1 MSLFKVN
8 VLSDY
13 AMQSVASTINDII
26 HCYDIT
32 DILINFAVFQSKWIV
47 HTLIA
52 DSLQPKADI
61 PLVHVLRRLPFKLR
75 HAHATACRFTINC
88 LTAKCTFRLLLST
101 LLKPNSY
108 SDQYYLIIIIT

>member
-32 DILINFAVFQSKWIV
+32 DILIDFAVFQSK
-47 HTLIA
+47 
-52 DSLQPKADI
+52 
-61 PLVHVLRRLPFKLR
+61 
-75 HAHATACRFTINC
+75 
-88 LTAKCTFRLLLST
+88 
-101 LLKPNSY
+101 
-108 SDQYYLIIIIT
+108 